1 MKDKVVVITG
11 ASKGLGKELARFL
24 VQRGAQVVVSARTGD
39 ELEAAAHEVGATAIV
54 ADAASEVDTHALV
67 RDVVQKFGRI
77 DVWINN
83 AGIWM
88 PHGPVEELDMERV
101 KQMFDVNVYGLMYG
115 SKEALIQM
123 KKQGSG
129 MIVNIVSS
137 SALSGRPRSSA
148 YAASKWAARG
158 FTDSLREEIK
168 GTPLKVVG
176 VYPGGMK
183 THLFDE
189 HPPEDYHEYM
199 EASDVAQ
206 KIVDNF
212 EQESPQEEQIIR
224 RPA

>member
-1 MKDKVVVITG
+1 
-11 ASKGLGKELARFL
+11 
-24 VQRGAQVVVSARTGD
+24 
-39 ELEAAAHEVGATAIV
+39 
-54 ADAASEVDTHALV
+54 
-67 RDVVQKFGRI
+67 
-77 DVWINN
+77 
-83 AGIWM
+83 
-88 PHGPVEELDMERV
+88 
-101 KQMFDVNVYGLMYG
+101 
-115 SKEALIQM
+115 M

-137 SALSGRPRSSA
+137 SALSGRPLSSA

-158 FTDSLREEIK
+158 FTDSLREEVK

-189 HPPEDYHEYM
+189 NPPEDYKEYM

-206 KIVDNF
+206 KIVDNLD
-212 EQESPQEEQIIR
+212 QESPQEEQIIR